1 MIILAKRILQA
12 DKAIRAGDWDSRNRL
27 IGCELLGKT
36 VGVVGFGRIGQRV
49 AELCHHGFA
58 MPILYYDVIAYP
70 GVASALGARRVPLN
84 ELLWTSDFISI
95 HVPLIPATRGLIDE
109 AKLRSMKKSAYLIN
123 TSRGPVV
130 DQVALVKALQE
141 GWIAGAGLD
150 VYDPEPMPMDH
161 PLYKL
166 DNVVMSPHMAAH
178 TDEAMLRMAMVV
190 SDILAVIQ
198 GRQPKNPVPWAGGQ

>member
-1 MIILAKRILQA
+1 MIILAKRILRVV
-12 DKAIRAGDWDSRNRL
+12 KAIHAGDWDSRIRL
-27 IGCELLGKT
+27 SGCELLGKT

-49 AELCHHGFA
+49 AELCYHGFA
-58 MPILYYDVIAYP
+58 MPILYYDVVDYP
-70 GVASALGARRVPLN
+70 GVASALGARRVMLD
-84 ELLWTSDFISI
+84 ELFKTSDFISV
-95 HVPLIPATRGLIDE
+95 HVPLIPATWGLIEE
-109 AKLRSMKKSAYLIN
+109 AKLRSMKQSAYLIN

-141 GWIAGAGLD
+141 GWIVGEGLD
-150 VYDPEPMPMDH
+150 VYDPEPMLMDH

-198 GRQPKNPVPWAGGQ
+198 GRQPQNPVP

>member
-1 MIILAKRILQA
+1 MIILDKRILQA

-27 IGCELLGKT
+27 IGCEFLGKT

-49 AELCHHGFA
+49 AELCHHGFGI
-58 MPILYYDVIAYP
+58 PISYYNVIDYP
-70 GVASALGARRVPLN
+70 NATSALGARRVLFD
-84 ELLWTSDFISI
+84 ELFQTSDFISV
-95 HVPLIPATRGLIDE
+95 HVPLTPATRGLVDG
-109 AKLRSMKKSAYLIN
+109 AKLRSMKQSAYLIN

-198 GRQPKNPVPWAGGQ
+198 GRQPQNPVPWAGGQ

>member
-1 MIILAKRILQA
+1 MVLR
-12 DKAIRAGDWDSRNRL
+12 
-27 IGCELLGKT
+27 
-36 VGVVGFGRIGQRV
+36 
-49 AELCHHGFA
+49 

-84 ELLWTSDFISI
+84 ELIWTSDFISV
-95 HVPLIPATRGLIDE
+95 HVPLIPATRRLIDE
-109 AKLRSMKKSAYLIN
+109 AKLRSMKQSAYLIN
-123 TSRGPVV
+123 TSRGPVI

-150 VYDPEPMPMDH
+150 VYDPEPMPMNH
-161 PLYKL
+161 PLNKL

-198 GRQPKNPVPWAGGQ
+198 GRQPQNPVPWAGGQQIIKSERKGCLWISIGIISVR

>member
-1 MIILAKRILQA
+1 
-12 DKAIRAGDWDSRNRL
+12 
-27 IGCELLGKT
+27 
-36 VGVVGFGRIGQRV
+36 VVGFGRIGQRV
-49 AELCHHGFA
+49 AELCYHGFA
-58 MPILYYDVIAYP
+58 MPILYYDAIDYP

-84 ELLWTSDFISI
+84 ELFRTSDFISV
-95 HVPLIPATRGLIDE
+95 HVPLSPATRGLIDE
-109 AKLRSMKKSAYLIN
+109 AKLRSMKQSAYLIN

-141 GWIAGAGLD
+141 GWIVGEGLD
-150 VYDPEPMPMDH
+150 VYDPEPMLMDH

-178 TDEAMLRMAMVV
+178 TDEAMLRMAMVL

-198 GRQPKNPVPWAGGQ
+198 GRQPQNPVPWAGGQ